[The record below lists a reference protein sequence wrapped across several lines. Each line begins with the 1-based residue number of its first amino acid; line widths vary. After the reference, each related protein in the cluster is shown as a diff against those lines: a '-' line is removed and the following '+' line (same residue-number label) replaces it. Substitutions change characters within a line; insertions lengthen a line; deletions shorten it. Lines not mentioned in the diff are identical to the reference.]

1 MSTDSQKAEKHPR
14 CILNRTNL
22 CGQQKNSPAAF
33 LQRGYLH
40 VSNRMSVQSVSA
52 L

>member
-1 MSTDSQKAEKHPR
+1 MSTDSQNAE
-14 CILNRTNL
+14 NT
-22 CGQQKNSPAAF
+22 PAAF